1 MAKRVVIIVVVVALA
16 IFAYVSYNRYDPR
29 RAGTSGE
36 VFSNDPLPS
45 RAKVD
50 SVSPSAMGSTG
61 STEKKLS
68 DSDGEAIV
76 YPSAVTA
83 QTTTP
88 AAMTTTAQPSSTATA
103 ATPVSSDLQVTQ
115 TGQPAHE
122 TAPAE
127 DTISPNPP
135 NGMMFAGKGKY
146 QVYRQGNITWRVNT
160 ATGQTCVLFATDEEW
175 KKPRVYHAGC
185 GSTR

>member
-1 MAKRVVIIVVVVALA
+1 MAKRVVIIIVVLVLA
-16 IFAYVSYNRYDPR
+16 IFAYVSYNRYDSR
-29 RAGTSGE
+29 RAGVSGE
-36 VFSNDPLPS
+36 VFSNDPQS
-45 RAKVD
+45 ARAKVD
-50 SVSPSAMGSTG
+50 SVSRVATGSTG
-61 STEKKLS
+61 SSDRKAS

-76 YPSAVTA
+76 YPAAVTA
-83 QTTTP
+83 QP
-88 AAMTTTAQPSSTATA
+88 TATA
-103 ATPVSSDLQVTQ
+103 ASTSASSDLQVTQ

-122 TAPAE
+122 TAPGE

-135 NGMMFAGKGKY
+135 NGMTFAGKGKY

-160 ATGQTCVLFATDEEW
+160 ETGLTCVLFATDDEW